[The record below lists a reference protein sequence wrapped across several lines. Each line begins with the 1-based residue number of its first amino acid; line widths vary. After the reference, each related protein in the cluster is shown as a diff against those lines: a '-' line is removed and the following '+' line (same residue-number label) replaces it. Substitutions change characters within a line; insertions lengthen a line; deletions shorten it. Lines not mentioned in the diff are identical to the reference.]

1 MQRLSYSNINL
12 FALLLDIFIR
22 KTTLIVSAYT
32 LLHTSLEA
40 SCLVAPL
47 SIVHPLLRPFI
58 DVPML
63 LS

>member
-40 SCLVAPL
+40 SC
-47 SIVHPLLRPFI
+47 
-58 DVPML
+58 
-63 LS
+63 